1 MTQHTT
7 GKLKLLER
15 LHKMETHNR
24 TRRRACLFFLAVT
37 SVVLLTGHYL
47 PQSRAQGQR
56 QNHVIEANKFVL
68 VDATGAPCA
77 WLMVGEDGMPF
88 LQLKK
93 NDAHAR
99 LTLQNGSAGLAC
111 GSGHGVS
118 WLGVTS
124 DGPNVNFRGKN
135 LKNGAWLGVQPDLS
149 VGLHLY
155 GETLEVGAKLRVES
169 DGSPH
174 FVLADPDGEQLHNVP
189 VGELQDIGLQPQLMI
204 DDAKVESKGRD
215 VELHITVK
223 NQTKTRVNRSGLT
236 LTLQRYEQHRS
247 VFKERRGVQLEP
259 VSPGESSDS
268 VTHWDTR
275 DWAPGTYYFYGH
287 VDPPGSTSDSDFW
300 DDFRTLT
307 FDVSDSN
314 EPEERNPK
322 K

>member
-1 MTQHTT
+1 MTPHTT
-7 GKLKLLER
+7 GELKLLEG
-15 LHKMETHNR
+15 LHEMETHNR
-24 TRRRACLFFLAVT
+24 TKRRVCLFFLAVT

-93 NDAHAR
+93 GNAHAR

-118 WLGVTS
+118 WLGVTPR
-124 DGPNVNFRGKN
+124 GPNVNFRGKN

-189 VGELQDIGLQPQLMI
+189 VGELQDLGLQSQLI
-204 DDAKVESKGRD
+204 INDAKIANSGSD
-215 VELHITVK
+215 VALHISVK
-223 NQTKTRVNRSGLT
+223 NQAESIVSRAGLT
-236 LTLQRYEQHRS
+236 ITLLRYERHRS
-247 VFKERRGVQLEP
+247 IFKERRDLRLEP
-259 VSPGESSDS
+259 ISPGQSSDS

-275 DWAPGTYYFYGH
+275 DWAPGTYFFYGH
-287 VDPPGSTSDSDFW
+287 VNPPGSTRDSDFW

-307 FDVSDSN
+307 FDVSDSDN
-314 EPEERNPK
+314 SEARSP
-322 K
+322 

>member
-1 MTQHTT
+1 MTPHTT
-7 GKLKLLER
+7 GEAKLLER

-24 TRRRACLFFLAVT
+24 TRRRACLSFL
-37 SVVLLTGHYL
+37 VVAGIVFLTGHYL

-56 QNHVIEANKFVL
+56 QNHVIEADKFVL
-68 VDATGAPCA
+68 LDATGAPCA

-93 NDAHAR
+93 NGAHAR

-118 WLGVTS
+118 WLGVMS

-169 DGSPH
+169 NGSPR
-174 FVLADPDGEQLHNVP
+174 FVLADPDGKQLHNVP
-189 VGELQDIGLQPQLMI
+189 VGELQAIGLQPQLI
-204 DDAKVESKGRD
+204 INDAKVENKGRN
-215 VELHITVK
+215 VALHITVK
-223 NQTKTRVNRSGLT
+223 SQAKSRVNRAGLT
-236 LTLQRYEQHRS
+236 ITLQRYEGHRS
-247 VFKERRGVQLEP
+247 IFKERRDLRLEP
-259 VSPGESSDS
+259 VSPGQSSES

-287 VDPPGSTSDSDFW
+287 VNPPGSTSDSDSW
-300 DDFRTLT
+300 DAFRTLT
-307 FDVSDSN
+307 FDVTDSDN
-314 EPEERNPK
+314 PEARGP
-322 K
+322 